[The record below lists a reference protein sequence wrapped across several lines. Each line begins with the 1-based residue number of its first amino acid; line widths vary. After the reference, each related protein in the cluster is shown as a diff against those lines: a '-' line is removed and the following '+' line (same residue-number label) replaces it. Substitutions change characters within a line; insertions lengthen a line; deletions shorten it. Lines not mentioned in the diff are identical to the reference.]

1 MRERIKDIIASLKGH
16 RIIVVGDLIL
26 DEYIW
31 GSLERISPEAPVG
44 IIESKSENLALGGA
58 ANVANNLIALGL
70 NVDIFGVIGKDQKGK
85 ELTKLLK
92 KRGVVIDG
100 IVEDESRH
108 TTNKIRVIANHQQIL
123 RIDREKRDDL
133 SAAVRKKLLK
143 AVSSKMNKVD
153 GIILSDYGKGVV
165 TEEFVKEL
173 VEVAKKHN
181 KKIIAD
187 PKGSDYS
194 KYKGVAI
201 VTPNKKEAS
210 EAAGIKIDSEKSL
223 KEAAQKI
230 LKMFKGEALLIT
242 RGDEGMS
249 LFKKDMSLAH
259 ISTVAKEVYDVS
271 GAGDTVISV
280 FAGLFF
286 NGLDMVE
293 AVEIANIAAGI
304 EVGKIGTAVVTGSEI
319 IERIE
324 SGGVEEKGRI
334 VDLAEIKQI
343 VARARNMGKKI
354 VFTNGCF
361 DLLHVGHIKYLAQA
375 KSYGD
380 ILIIGMN
387 SDSSVRKLKG
397 PKRPLIGEEER
408 GALLTALNSVDYVVI
423 FSEPTPDKLIKE
435 IMPDVLVKGGDY
447 AIDEVVGR
455 DIVEAHGGRVELV
468 PVVKGMS
475 TSGLVQKIMDKY
487 KE

>member
-324 SGGVEEKGRI
+324 SGGGEEKGRI
-334 VDLAEIKQI
+334 VDLAEIKQ
-343 VARARNMGKKI
+343 
-354 VFTNGCF
+354 
-361 DLLHVGHIKYLAQA
+361 
-375 KSYGD
+375 
-380 ILIIGMN
+380 
-387 SDSSVRKLKG
+387 
-397 PKRPLIGEEER
+397 
-408 GALLTALNSVDYVVI
+408 
-423 FSEPTPDKLIKE
+423 
-435 IMPDVLVKGGDY
+435 
-447 AIDEVVGR
+447 
-455 DIVEAHGGRVELV
+455 
-468 PVVKGMS
+468 
-475 TSGLVQKIMDKY
+475 
-487 KE
+487 

>member
-1 MRERIKDIIASLKGH
+1 MRERIKNIFASLKGH
-16 RIIVVGDLIL
+16 RLMVVGDLIL

-31 GSLERISPEAPVG
+31 GSLERISSEAPVG

-58 ANVANNLIALGL
+58 ANVANNLIAIGL
-70 NVDIFGVIGKDQKGK
+70 NVDIFGVIGKDDKGK
-85 ELTKLLK
+85 QLSKLLK
-92 KRGVVIDG
+92 KRGVSVDG

-123 RIDREKRDDL
+123 RIDREKRDPL
-133 SAAVRKKLLK
+133 AADVRKKLLQAISAK
-143 AVSSKMNKVD
+143 ISEVD
-153 GIILSDYGKGVV
+153 GVILSDYGKGVV
-165 TEEFVKEL
+165 TEQFVKEL
-173 VEVAKKHN
+173 VKIAAKHK

-201 VTPNKKEAS
+201 LTPNKREAS
-210 EAAGIKIDSEKSL
+210 EASGVKIDSEANL
-223 KEAAQKI
+223 KKAAKHI
-230 LKMFKGEALLIT
+230 LETFGGEALLIT

-249 LFKKDMSLAH
+249 LFKSDLSSAH

-271 GAGDTVISV
+271 GAGDTVIGV

-286 NGLDMVE
+286 NGLDMAE

-304 EVGKIGTAVVTGSEI
+304 EVGKIGTAVVTSSEI
-319 IERIE
+319 IDRVEGR
-324 SGGVEEKGRI
+324 GVEEKGRI

-343 VARARNMGKKI
+343 VSRYKNMGKKI

-380 ILIIGMN
+380 VLIIGMN

-397 PKRPLIGEEER
+397 PQRPLIGEEER

-423 FSEPTPDKLIKE
+423 FSDPTPDGLIKE
-435 IMPDVLVKGGDY
+435 ILPDVLVKGGDY

-455 DIVEAHGGRVELV
+455 ETVEAHGGRVELV